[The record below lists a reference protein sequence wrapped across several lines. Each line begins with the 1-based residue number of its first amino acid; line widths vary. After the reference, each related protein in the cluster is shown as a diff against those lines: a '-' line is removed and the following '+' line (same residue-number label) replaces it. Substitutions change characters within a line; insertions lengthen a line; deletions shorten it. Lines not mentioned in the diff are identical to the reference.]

1 MNKCIFKCKQ
11 VLGKK
16 VTGEWLRLSRR
27 VFTCSQRASIFSSK
41 KTKNSGCFTATPFA
55 ASFHLSA
62 TGSHFFFEKNVKTRA
77 VLQAKPVRRAFAC
90 TATASAQT
98 RACDRP
104 APEASSRTDLMLT
117 ARKTYF
123 LEVTSVQELQCQ
135 EVSFLQ
141 GIQEKHRH
149 L

>member
-1 MNKCIFKCKQ
+1 M
-11 VLGKK
+11 
-16 VTGEWLRLSRR
+16 
-27 VFTCSQRASIFSSK
+27 
-41 KTKNSGCFTATPFA
+41 
-55 ASFHLSA
+55 
-62 TGSHFFFEKNVKTRA
+62 
-77 VLQAKPVRRAFAC
+77 RRAFAC

-98 RACDRP
+98 CACDRP

-149 L
+149 